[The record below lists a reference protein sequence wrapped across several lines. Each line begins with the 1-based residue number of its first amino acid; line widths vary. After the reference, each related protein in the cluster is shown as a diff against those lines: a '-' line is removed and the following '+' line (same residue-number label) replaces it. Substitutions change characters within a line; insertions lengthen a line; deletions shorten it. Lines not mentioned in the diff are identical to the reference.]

1 MFIIY
6 NLKFINDLTLKCP
19 SPPKVSWRA
28 LCWDWSGTTS
38 QCLLAGRNCF
48 LLRVFLFV
56 YLYYNIIDIYWLCWV
71 NDSLIWVNYE
81 WLRLTTKPWLYP
93 IDLGLYNFPEMR
105 FVWNMSTKTTFTSNS
120 WFLHKYFWLL
130 QSCYLFL
137 SKPKIK
143 KRIQLKSASFTVLGF
158 WVAWPWLSW
167 ISNKTKRD

>member
-1 MFIIY
+1 MKSFVFIIY

-38 QCLLAGRNCF
+38 QCLLVGRNCF
-48 LLRVFLFV
+48 LLRVFFCV

-105 FVWNMSTKTTFTSNS
+105 FVWNMSTKTTSTFNS
-120 WFLHKYFWLL
+120 WFLHKYLL
-130 QSCYLFL
+130 AAPLMLLVFVQ
-137 SKPKIK
+137 
-143 KRIQLKSASFTVLGF
+143 T
-158 WVAWPWLSW
+158 
-167 ISNKTKRD
+167 